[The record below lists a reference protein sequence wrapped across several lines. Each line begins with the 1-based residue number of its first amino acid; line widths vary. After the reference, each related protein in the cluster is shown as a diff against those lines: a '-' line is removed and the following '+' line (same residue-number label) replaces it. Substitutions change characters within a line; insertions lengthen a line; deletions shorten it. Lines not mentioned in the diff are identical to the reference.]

1 VGAWANGRPGLDFLD
16 TFLAADYA
24 PGGHPPLLAVAQQ
37 KGADGAR
44 LLAAIAAAYE
54 VHVSLVKGIS
64 LHAQKKDHVAHL
76 APAIAAG
83 LGTLLGLETAV
94 VYHAINQAV
103 HLGFSTRQ
111 SRKGEITSWKASAPA
126 WAGKLAIEAV
136 DRAMRGEGAPNPIY
150 EGEDGVIAW
159 MLAGPDAEYA
169 VPLPAPGERPRGI
182 LETYPKAHSAEYQA
196 QALID
201 LAFDL
206 RRRIAAEVWPRVRE
220 VVVRTSHHTHTV
232 IGSGSND
239 PEKYDPGA
247 YRETLYHSVMYILA
261 VALEDGRWHHVDSY
275 LPARADVP
283 PPSPSGGRSDRKTPS
298 GRRGTRSD
306 PARKAFG
313 GRVDVARRR
322 HRRERG
328 APRRGRARTAGALAM
343 AGLPESSAAG
353 DGRPRCPRAAGRP
366 RGAPRAALGGG
377 GSPAQPAAAGGRCPA
392 GPPGR
397 ARDLLAPNAR
407 RRQAARPA
415 SRVRS
420 NEAHGTPA
428 NVSGLSHGGQRR
440 ISPMRKRT
448 LALLTLAALVPLVA
462 LAAEP
467 IKLMVPAN
475 PGGGW
480 DATGAPSSRRS
491 RPRASTRP
499 ARRSRTRAGQAA
511 RSASR
516 SS

>member
-1 VGAWANGRPGLDFLD
+1 MEVHRVRVHPAAARLPREGQLAWKLAAFAAAAPAAGVDADVAEMVACRVVDNASVALAAIDRAPVAAARAMALAHPRASGATLFGLPAATTVHAEWAAWANGTAARELDFHD

-24 PGGHPPLLAVAQQ
+24 HPADSIPPLVAVAQQ
-37 KGADGAR
+37 KGVDGAR

-94 VYHAINQAV
+94 VYQAINQAV

-126 WAGKLAIEAV
+126 WAGKLAIEAT

-206 RRRIAAEVWPRVRE
+206 RRRIAPEGWPRVRE

-247 YRETLYHSVMYILA
+247 SRETLDHSVMYILA

-275 LPARADVP
+275 LPERAHRPSTVALWRKIRTVEDPVWTARYHDP
-283 PPSPSGGRSDRKTPS
+283 
-298 GRRGTRSD
+298 D

-313 GRVDVARRR
+313 GRVDVTLDDGTVVSEERLVADAHPNGRRPWR
-322 HRRERG
+322 WPDYLGKLEQLTDGRLPRSARERLVDL
-328 APRRGRARTAGALAM
+328 AGRLGRLSPDEVRQLNPPLPAGTV
-343 AGLPESSAAG
+343 LPDRP
-353 DGRPRCPRAAGRP
+353 DGRG
-366 RGAPRAALGGG
+366 
-377 GSPAQPAAAGGRCPA
+377 
-392 GPPGR
+392 
-397 ARDLLAPNAR
+397 
-407 RRQAARPA
+407 
-415 SRVRS
+415 
-420 NEAHGTPA
+420 
-428 NVSGLSHGGQRR
+428 
-440 ISPMRKRT
+440 IF
-448 LALLTLAALVPLVA
+448 
-462 LAAEP
+462 
-467 IKLMVPAN
+467 
-475 PGGGW
+475 
-480 DATGAPSSRRS
+480 
-491 RPRASTRP
+491 
-499 ARRSRTRAGQAA
+499 
-511 RSASR
+511 
-516 SS
+516 